1 MQETKK
7 YWFKAKNYGWGWT
20 PSTWQGWLVLALFI
34 LVNIY
39 IFKDIEQGSYSA
51 SSVFLNF
58 ILPSILS
65 VVVLIIICYRTGE
78 KPGWRW
84 GKKD

>member
-7 YWFKAKNYGWGWT
+7 YWFKVKNYGWGWT
-20 PSTWQGWLVLALFI
+20 PSTWQGWFVLALFV

-39 IFKDIEQGSYSA
+39 IFKDIEQGSYST